1 MTEDHQETQLTPQK
15 RVVPGSF
22 VFPLI
27 CRPKFVDHA
36 PQLKG
41 KRSWPELVGLVAH
54 EAAWKIQEEMPEAQ
68 IEVVHTLEFKYNR
81 VRLHVDSS
89 GKVRFAPR
97 EG

>member
-1 MTEDHQETQLTPQK
+1 MILVVAPQSICHSICSVLAG
-15 RVVPGSF
+15 VVLDS
-22 VFPLI
+22 V